1 MWFKRYIKKCTV
13 SYANTHHVNHG
24 VNHGRTHL
32 VSHTNTH
39 QVNHGM
45 VKLHKLEYL
54 EQNITFLQNEKIL
67 NLCLRWHIL
76 RSYCFVVELT
86 FNIWDSSYDFFCP
99 QERNIDATVTKSKCC
114 ILTLFYIKMQLEKL
128 LVVSI
133 AQFMLLMNYKILHMG
148 LYFQKKLKICDCTIF
163 AMLQAVTFFWH
174 VHIFA
179 ISDERR
185 EG

>member
-1 MWFKRYIKKCTV
+1 MGWIM
-13 SYANTHHVNHG
+13 G
-24 VNHGRTHL
+24 ERT
-32 VSHTNTH
+32 SHTNTC

-67 NLCLRWHIL
+67 NLCLRWHVL
-76 RSYCFVVELT
+76 RSYCFVAELT

-99 QERNIDATVTKSKCC
+99 QERNIDATVAKSKCC

-133 AQFMLLMNYKILHMG
+133 AQLMVLVNYKILHMG
-148 LYFQKKLKICDCTIF
+148 LYFQKN
-163 AMLQAVTFFWH
+163 
-174 VHIFA
+174 
-179 ISDERR
+179 
-185 EG
+185 